1 MQGLEGSERDEEEE
15 VRPGWRSA
23 LGGMALGGMALG
35 GRGRVC
41 LGSRWEGGMLKV
53 VFGL

>member
-23 LGGMALGGMALG
+23 LGGMALGG
-35 GRGRVC
+35 RGRVC

>member
-1 MQGLEGSERDEEEE
+1 MQGLEGSERDEEEG
-15 VRPGWRSA
+15 VRSGWRS
-23 LGGMALGGMALG
+23 ALG